1 MCSCLSVI
9 NTENENG
16 LLSNLQ
22 VDTKLLDLRKT
33 GISSK
38 SFMDEHVS
46 SMGDILSCSKTKW
59 QRICTQAEK
68 DARDTAEFSVAKH
81 GYMEELLQQR

>member
-1 MCSCLSVI
+1 MCSYLSV

-16 LLSNLQ
+16 LLLNLQ
-22 VDTKLLDLRKT
+22 VGTKLLDLRKT